1 MSFDPFDIIG
11 TWKLTS
17 ETSSELL
24 KFNTDGTYCI
34 YYEVPFRLIELGEW
48 KIYNSNILMLF
59 YSNTDII
66 CKITQLTGNDMEFTH
81 LSEYH
86 KLIKDNYKRI
96 N

>member
-1 MSFDPFDIIG
+1 MNFDPFDILG

-17 ETSSELL
+17 ENSSELL
-24 KFNTDGTYCI
+24 KFKPDGTYHI

-48 KIYNSNILMLF
+48 KMYNNKLMLF

-66 CKITQLTGNDMEFTH
+66 CKITQLTGNDMEFIH
-81 LSEYH
+81 LSEYQE
-86 KLIKDNYKRI
+86 LIKDNYKHI

>member
-11 TWKLTS
+11 TWGLTS

-24 KFNTDGTYCI
+24 KFNPDGTYCI

-48 KIYNSNILMLF
+48 KIYNNNKLILL
-59 YSNTDII
+59 YGNTKIS
-66 CKITQLTGNDMEFTH
+66 CKITWLAGKNMEFMH
-81 LSEYH
+81 LSEYK